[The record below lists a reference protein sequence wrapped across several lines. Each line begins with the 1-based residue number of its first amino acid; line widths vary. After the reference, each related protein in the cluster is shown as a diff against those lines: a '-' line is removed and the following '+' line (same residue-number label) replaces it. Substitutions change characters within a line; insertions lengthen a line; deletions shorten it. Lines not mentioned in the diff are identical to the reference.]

1 MRGQSSFGLTAPA
14 GCRSREE
21 SRGRVERPRAGLN
34 SSHGGVRLKLALLC
48 FSSRRH
54 LAFPAGVHLRSS
66 SRYRLFCRRGGGR
79 FRVCHTVRRRATW
92 LRRRLSA
99 SSVTNQN
106 FLDMAQD
113 AVSDGLA
120 TRLGTVN
127 GNNSRIFTLNP
138 SLAVRDLR
146 IVATPIGGNGQA
158 STGEVIVS
166 PGQTIEFRIGSTLR
180 NSSVSIRSP

>member
-1 MRGQSSFGLTAPA
+1 MRSHRLAIVFFAAFAAGSAASACARTGQAAGDLAPA
-14 GCRSREE
+14 T
-21 SRGRVERPRAGLN
+21 AIGL
-34 SSHGGVRLKLALLC
+34 A
-48 FSSRRH
+48 
-54 LAFPAGVHLRSS
+54 
-66 SRYRLFCRRGGGR
+66 
-79 FRVCHTVRRRATW
+79 
-92 LRRRLSA
+92 
-99 SSVTNQN
+99 VTNQN
-106 FLDMAQD
+106 FLDMD
-113 AVSDGLA
+113 VYAVSDGLA

-127 GNNSRIFTLNP
+127 GNNTRTFTLNP